1 MSKEEETKNKLQQIT
16 AQSKT
21 IEVMDQEFEIKP
33 LTNDEFLKI
42 AANERLDKSEMVN
55 RIVHTILQKDDDTI
69 ELEHVRESPPG
80 VTIAVMEAMEEVNG
94 LEDFMPKPSEN
105 Q

>member
-21 IEVMDQEFEIKP
+21 IEVMGQEFEIKP

-55 RIVHTILQKDDDTI
+55 RMVHTILKKDDDTI

>member
-21 IEVMDQEFEIKP
+21 IEVMGQEFEIKP

-55 RIVHTILQKDDDTI
+55 RMVHTILKKDDDTI
-69 ELEHVRESPPG
+69 ELEDVKKSPPG
-80 VTIAVMEAMEEVNG
+80 VTITVMEAMEEVNG

>member
-55 RIVHTILQKDDDTI
+55 RMVHTILQKDDDTI